1 MKEVLSD
8 VRLAVRQ
15 WSNRPAWIA
24 VILLT
29 LATGIGT
36 TTSVFSIVEA
46 VVLRSLRRLHR
57 CCPAIAPCPR
67 SRGRSFA
74 TNESILNPVK
84 NKNATILR

>member
-29 LATGIGT
+29 LATGIGA
-36 TTSVFSIVEA
+36 TTSVFSIVRRVLYDRCAGCIVAARLWRHVHGA
-46 VVLRSLRRLHR
+46 VGDPSQRMSRS
-57 CCPAIAPCPR
+57 
-67 SRGRSFA
+67 
-74 TNESILNPVK
+74 
-84 NKNATILR
+84 